1 MNAVIYDKPASEL
14 YSARNSLK
22 PTNFYCDATSAK
34 SVQIAGDFNQWHP
47 VPMHQR
53 VDGWWFIQILLPHG
67 HHQYH
72 FLVDGQPTL
81 DPQASG
87 TARDDDNHPVS
98 LVAVS

>member
-1 MNAVIYDKPASEL
+1 MNALRDKPVSQI

-22 PTNFYCDATSAK
+22 PTNFYCAAPGAK

-53 VDGWWFIQILLPHG
+53 VDGCWFIQMFLAHG
-67 HHQYH
+67 YH
-72 FLVDGQPTL
+72 LYRFLVDGQPTL

-87 TARDDDNHPVS
+87 TVRNDDNQPVS

>member
-1 MNAVIYDKPASEL
+1 MNAVYDKPATQL
-14 YSARNSLK
+14 YSARNSLR
-22 PTNFYCDATSAK
+22 PVNFYCSAPGAK
-34 SVQIAGDFNQWHP
+34 AVHLAGDFSHWRP
-47 VPMHQR
+47 IAMIRR
-53 VDGWWFIQILLPHG
+53 VDGWWFIQVELPHG

-87 TARDDDNHPVS
+87 TARDEDNQPVS

>member
-1 MNAVIYDKPASEL
+1 MNALRDKPVSQV

-22 PTNFYCDATSAK
+22 PTNFYCAAPGAK

-47 VPMHQR
+47 APMHQR
-53 VDGWWFIQILLPHG
+53 VDGCWFIQMLLAHG
-67 HHQYH
+67 HHLYH
-72 FLVDGQPTL
+72 FLVDGQPML

-87 TARDDDNHPVS
+87 TARNDDNQPVS

>member
-1 MNAVIYDKPASEL
+1 MNALCDKTVSQV

-22 PTNFYCDATSAK
+22 PTNFYCAAPGAK
-34 SVQIAGDFNQWHP
+34 SVQIAGDFNHWHP
-47 VPMHQR
+47 VPMHQQ
-53 VDGWWFIQILLPHG
+53 VDGWWFVQMLLPHG

-87 TARDDDNHPVS
+87 TARNDDNQPVS

>member
-22 PTNFYCDATSAK
+22 PTNFYCDAPSAK

-53 VDGWWFIQILLPHG
+53 VDAWWFIQMLLPHG

-72 FLVDGQPTL
+72 FLVDGRPTL

-98 LVAVS
+98 LLAVS